1 MRWPVVI
8 LVGTSLTI
16 FGCGSDDGGAVQA
29 ELADLFIALAP
40 AETPGGVDEDCIR
53 DTTAEL
59 SDEDAQ
65 FVIDNIDNSDVEPS
79 ADLQAWSDRLA
90 TCLLDDTDGDSSE
103 VATTIGESSE
113 SSESS
118 EIGESSESS
127 GSAQDELAARLIEQ
141 SSVAGLGINE
151 ECARANAVELSDDD
165 ARFLLDNFFTTI
177 DLETTSAAQ
186 QEWIDSIVDCLL

>member
-113 SSESS
+113 SS
-118 EIGESSESS
+118 